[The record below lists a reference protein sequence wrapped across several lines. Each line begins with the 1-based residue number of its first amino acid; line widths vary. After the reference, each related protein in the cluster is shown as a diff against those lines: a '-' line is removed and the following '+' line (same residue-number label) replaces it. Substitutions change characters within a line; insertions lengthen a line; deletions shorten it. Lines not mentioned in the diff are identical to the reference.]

1 MTAEGIVVG
10 LLAIIIG
17 AAWAFY
23 GMRLFI
29 VLLPIWAA
37 FFGFLVGA
45 ELGQD
50 LFNQTFLGTVTSW
63 VIGIVFAII
72 FAVLSYFWYYA
83 AVVIAVGALGYA
95 AGVGF
100 FEWLGFG
107 TGLVAII
114 VGLILAVIFAIGA
127 FLLAVPALLVI
138 VVSAITGAAAVV
150 NGVLIFF
157 GRIKVEDLNSGIVGG
172 LLTDTA
178 IGTILWVVIAVAA
191 ILYQFRL
198 VGRTVATVERTS
210 YKY

>member
-63 VIGIVFAII
+63 VIGIVFAVI

-83 AVVIAVGALGYA
+83 AIVIAVGALGYA
-95 AGVGF
+95 LGVGF

-107 TGLVAII
+107 TGLIAII
-114 VGLILAVIFAIGA
+114 VGLVLAVIFAIAA

-138 VVSAITGAAAVV
+138 FVSAVTGAAAVV

-198 VGRTVATVERTS
+198 VGRTVTSIERTS